1 MNLIKKI
8 REKNQ
13 ITQGELAIKLGV
25 TQSALSQIEMKD
37 KAPSMKNFLMLVKLG
52 YITEETIYGIV
63 KELISKQW
71 RN

>member
-1 MNLIKKI
+1 VNLIKKI